1 MNLNTR
7 VQRERKRKFSK
18 QSKQNS
24 KVNPR
29 KTGVRQQANHLVR
42 TLLSKESNRS
52 KGRSELHQVKLSPR
66 KKGLLMERRSMKRG
80 LQRHVL
86 QRERKKVLQSRK
98 RKKEEATEHSL
109 TDNERILSNA
119 LQRLELEQLKQAV
132 SATMQDVVSLPVTL
146 SERRS
151 ARHQQEAH
159 LAFRLYAMKR
169 TGVALNQVTIAR
181 AYEAICEKQGMPGG
195 DSHKNWFS

>member
-7 VQRERKRKFSK
+7 VQRERKRRFSK

-119 LQRLELEQLKQAV
+119 LQELELEQLKQSV
-132 SATMQDVVSLPVTL
+132 SVTMQGCCNF
-146 SERRS
+146 
-151 ARHQQEAH
+151 ARN
-159 LAFRLYAMKR
+159 F
-169 TGVALNQVTIAR
+169 IR
-181 AYEAICEKQGMPGG
+181 AP
-195 DSHKNWFS
+195 